1 MSTFTTPAA
10 SAEVSAIDRH
20 ARQPVLLLAGAALVW
35 LVASGALA
43 LIASIQQHSPSFMT
57 DCAWFTHGRVQAM
70 RESAFVFGWAANAGL
85 ATSLWILGRLG
96 GSPLRGSSWTVIGA
110 VFWNLALLVGLGG
123 IAAGH
128 MTAFAL
134 LQLPRYVQPL
144 MLAAYAAIAVSG
156 VLAWSGRRTDA
167 TYASHWYAVA
177 ALFLFPWF
185 SGAAQA
191 VLLWEPLRGSL
202 QAVASVWHVQ
212 NVWSLWLAPFALAAA
227 YYVVPKI
234 SGRALPSYDFAPLG
248 FWTLVVVGGWI
259 GGRHLIGGPVPAWI
273 PSTGLVAAYLVLFHY
288 VIVALNLRGALSGS
302 GNALAFIK
310 YGLVAYLGV
319 GVADALFSLRGLAEN
334 AQFTLVFT
342 AVDQLGL
349 QGALSMILFGA
360 LYYMV
365 PRLTG
370 SPWQSGAMV
379 TGHRVAMFVG
389 VTVLVVA
396 LLVAGSAQG
405 TALADA
411 KVNFGEIAARM
422 KFWLL
427 VRTAAEFVL
436 LSGNVLLLVNFML
449 STCGCCKAA
458 AGENSPFRHTAA
470 MEAPAR

>member
-1 MSTFTTPAA
+1 
-10 SAEVSAIDRH
+10 
-20 ARQPVLLLAGAALVW
+20 LLLAGAALVW

-185 SGAAQA
+185 SG
-191 VLLWEPLRGSL
+191 PRRRCCCGSL
-202 QAVASVWHVQ
+202 CGARFKRWLPSGTCRTSGPFG
-212 NVWSLWLAPFALAAA
+212 SLLSRWLRRIMWCRRFQG
-227 YYVVPKI
+227 V
-234 SGRALPSYDFAPLG
+234 LPSYDFAPLG

-302 GNALAFIK
+302 G
-310 YGLVAYLGV
+310 
-319 GVADALFSLRGLAEN
+319 
-334 AQFTLVFT
+334 
-342 AVDQLGL
+342 
-349 QGALSMILFGA
+349 
-360 LYYMV
+360 
-365 PRLTG
+365 
-370 SPWQSGAMV
+370 
-379 TGHRVAMFVG
+379 
-389 VTVLVVA
+389 
-396 LLVAGSAQG
+396 
-405 TALADA
+405 
-411 KVNFGEIAARM
+411 
-422 KFWLL
+422 
-427 VRTAAEFVL
+427 
-436 LSGNVLLLVNFML
+436 
-449 STCGCCKAA
+449 
-458 AGENSPFRHTAA
+458 
-470 MEAPAR
+470 

>member
-1 MSTFTTPAA
+1 MSTSTTPAA
-10 SAEVSAIDRH
+10 SAEVSTIDRQ
-20 ARQPVLLLAGAALVW
+20 ARQPVVLLAGAAIVW

-43 LIASIQQHSPSFMT
+43 LIAAIQQHSPAFMT

-70 RESAFVFGWAANAGL
+70 RESTFVFGWAANAGL

-96 GSPLRGSSWTVIGA
+96 GSPLRGSGWTVVGT

-128 MTAFAL
+128 MTSFAL

-144 MLAAYAAIAVSG
+144 MLAAYAAIALSG
-156 VLAWSGRRTDA
+156 ILAWSGRRTDA

-185 SGAAQA
+185 TGAAQA

-202 QAVASVWHVQ
+202 QAVGSVWHAQ

-227 YYVVPKI
+227 YYVIPKV

-248 FWTLVVVGGWI
+248 FWTLILVGGWI

-273 PSTGLVAAYLVLFHY
+273 PSAGLVAAHLVLFHY
-288 VIVALNLRGALSGS
+288 VIVALNLRGAFSAA
-302 GNALAFIK
+302 GNALSFMK
-310 YGLVAYLGV
+310 FGLLAYLGV
-319 GVADALFSLRGLAEN
+319 GIADALLSFRGLAEN
-334 AQFTLVFT
+334 TQFTFVFT
-342 AVDQLGL
+342 AVDQLGQ
-349 QGALSMILFGA
+349 QGAFSMILCGA
-360 LYYMV
+360 IYYMV

-370 SPWQSGAMV
+370 LPWQSGAMV
-379 TGHRVAMFVG
+379 TGHRIAFFLG
-389 VTVLVVA
+389 VSV
-396 LLVAGSAQG
+396 LLVALFAAGSVQG
-405 TALADA
+405 SALADA
-411 KVNFGEIAARM
+411 KVTFAEIASRM

-427 VRTAAEFVL
+427 VRTAAEFTL
-436 LSGNVLLLVNFML
+436 LAGNLLFLVNFLL
-449 STCGCCKAA
+449 STCGCRQAA
-458 AGENSPFRHTAA
+458 PGENSPFRHAAA